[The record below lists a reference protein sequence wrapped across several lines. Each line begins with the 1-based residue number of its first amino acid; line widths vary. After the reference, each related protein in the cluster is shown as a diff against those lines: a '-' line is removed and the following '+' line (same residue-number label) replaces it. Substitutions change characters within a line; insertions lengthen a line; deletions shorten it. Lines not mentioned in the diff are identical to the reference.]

1 VVAATMREYK
11 VPGIAVAVVKDGKI
25 VVSKGYGV
33 RSLAT
38 KEPVDAN
45 TLFGIASNT
54 KAFTA
59 AALGLLVDEGKLRWD
74 DKLTDHIP
82 EFKLYD
88 PYASAEFTVRDML
101 THRSGLPP
109 YAGDLMQWPDSTTFT
124 LPEILHNLR
133 YLKPASSFRT
143 QFAYDNNMYLVAGEL
158 VRRLSGQSWNDFVE
172 TRLLRPLGM
181 ARSATDFKRL
191 PDPNNAAL
199 PHAEVDGRLQPLAR
213 EDFPVMDPAGGM
225 WSSVADLSRWT
236 MMLLGGPGAPAPL
249 LKPATQKELWTP
261 QTILKPFAFH
271 YRTHLRAYGLGWFL
285 RDVEG
290 NLEASHTGGLAGM
303 VSEVKLL
310 PEQHLGII
318 VLTNQEEGLA
328 FTTVTTYLEDVF
340 LGLPAT
346 PLFTPEQVKMMH
358 EYYGEQNKTT
368 AAVWKQVA
376 LAQKA
381 APKRP
386 YYAPLAGRYH
396 DAWFGDLTLTAQD
409 SQLWLRSA
417 RSLRLVGQVLP
428 YRGPTYVV
436 RWRDRTLRADA
447 FLTFAFD
454 PQGQATG
461 FKLKAISEKTDPS
474 FDFEDLD
481 VQRVAEPTAA
491 K

>member
-1 VVAATMREYK
+1 
-11 VPGIAVAVVKDGKI
+11 
-25 VVSKGYGV
+25 
-33 RSLAT
+33 
-38 KEPVDAN
+38 
-45 TLFGIASNT
+45 
-54 KAFTA
+54 
-59 AALGLLVDEGKLRWD
+59 
-74 DKLTDHIP
+74 
-82 EFKLYD
+82 
-88 PYASAEFTVRDML
+88 
-101 THRSGLPP
+101 
-109 YAGDLMQWPDSTTFT
+109 
-124 LPEILHNLR
+124 
-133 YLKPASSFRT
+133 
-143 QFAYDNNMYLVAGEL
+143 
-158 VRRLSGQSWNDFVE
+158 
-172 TRLLRPLGM
+172 
-181 ARSATDFKRL
+181 
-191 PDPNNAAL
+191 
-199 PHAEVDGRLQPLAR
+199 
-213 EDFPVMDPAGGM
+213 
-225 WSSVADLSRWT
+225 
-236 MMLLGGPGAPAPL
+236 
-249 LKPATQKELWTP
+249 
-261 QTILKPFAFH
+261 
-271 YRTHLRAYGLGWFL
+271 
-285 RDVEG
+285 
-290 NLEASHTGGLAGM
+290 M
-303 VSEVKLL
+303 VSEVTLL